1 MLLKKNFPKVVS
13 GVLKIF
19 SFKRQLK
26 IMEESS
32 SIKQIM
38 VAGDNR
44 SNQIRK
50 ANKLNVSIISEDDFM
65 NLIQ

>member
-1 MLLKKNFPKVVS
+1 
-13 GVLKIF
+13 
-19 SFKRQLK
+19 
-26 IMEESS
+26 MEESS